1 MEKGR
6 RGRDLRIGDPEREL
20 AMRLLG
26 EHFAVG
32 RLDVGE
38 YDERCRLVATARFRS
53 ELEGLFD
60 DLPAP
65 RPERAVPAA
74 QPPASR
80 TRPVPAK
87 VALAVGVAV
96 LAVLLLVVARQAAL
110 LLLIPLI
117 AVLWFSWRR

>member
-6 RGRDLRIGDPEREL
+6 RGKDLRIGDPEREG

-38 YDERCRLVATARFRS
+38 YDERCRQVAAARFSS
-53 ELEGLFD
+53 EIEALFE
-60 DLPAP
+60 DLPDP
-65 RPERAVPAA
+65 RPIRVP
-74 QPPASR
+74 QTPEP
-80 TRPVPAK
+80 RPVGMK

-110 LLLIPLI
+110 IVLIPLI
-117 AVLWFSWRR
+117 AVLWFTWRR